1 MSLPEAIFPN
11 LWRYKLDLEMRRFY
25 LLPQEL
31 PYEEKMLLL
40 NHSLKITFVR
50 HPFVRLVSTYQDKVL
65 ENNYNNWR
73 PKILEKSSIEKAS
86 KLIRSK
92 FNNLVLNLAWH

>member
-1 MSLPEAIFPN
+1 MNVPDAISD
-11 LWRYKLDLEMRRFY
+11 LWHGMLDYYMRLFY
-25 LLPQEL
+25 LIPQEL
-31 PYEEKMLLL
+31 TYKEKLLLL
-40 NHSLKITFVR
+40 NNSLKITFVR

-92 FNNLVLNLAWH
+92 SNNLVLNLALH

>member
-11 LWRYKLDLEMRRFY
+11 LWRYKLDLQMRRFY
-25 LLPQEL
+25 LLPKEL
-31 PYEEKMLLL
+31 TYEEKMLLL

-65 ENNYNNWR
+65 EHNYMNWR

-86 KLIRSK
+86 KLIQSK

>member
-1 MSLPEAIFPN
+1 MNVPDAISD
-11 LWRYKLDLEMRRFY
+11 LWHGMLDYYMRLLY
-25 LLPQEL
+25 LIPQEL
-31 PYEEKMLLL
+31 TYKEKMLLL

-65 ENNYNNWR
+65 EHNYMNWR
-73 PKILEKSSIEKAS
+73 PKILKKSSIAKVN
-86 KLIRSK
+86 KLIKRK

>member
-11 LWRYKLDLEMRRFY
+11 LWRYKLDLQMRKFY
-25 LLPQEL
+25 LLPKKL
-31 PYEEKMLLL
+31 TYEEKMLLL

-65 ENNYNNWR
+65 ENNYMNWR

>member
-11 LWRYKLDLEMRRFY
+11 LWRYKLDLQMRKFY
-25 LLPQEL
+25 LLPKKL
-31 PYEEKMLLL
+31 TYEEKMLLL